1 MRRREFISFV
11 SGALAWAE
19 AARAQQ
25 PANISRVGFLGNSS
39 AALEAN
45 LVGPFREG
53 LRDLGYVEEQ
63 NIVIEYRWAEGTYER
78 FPSLI
83 AELLGENVAVIVTAG
98 TPASLAI
105 KKATSSVPLVIVG
118 VGDPVATGLVASL
131 ARPGGNVT
139 GLTSTAEETEGKR
152 WELLKELIPKL
163 SHVAA
168 LWNPDNPTLLS
179 QLKEMRT
186 AAQVMGIRLVVLPV
200 RNPREIEESL
210 KALVGEPPGALFV
223 MGDRLFL
230 HNRQTI
236 IDFATKQDL
245 PVVPVHPELVEAG
258 GLMSYGPSYPSMHRR
273 AAYFV
278 DRILKGT
285 KPSDLPVE
293 RPTKFE
299 LVINLKTA
307 RALGLTIPPTL
318 LARAD
323 EVIE

>member
-1 MRRREFISFV
+1 MRRRAFISFV
-11 SGALAWAE
+11 SGALAWAH

-25 PANISRVGFLGNSS
+25 LANVPRIGFLGNSS
-39 AALEAN
+39 AALETN

-53 LRDLGYVEEQ
+53 LRELGYVEEQ
-63 NIVIEYRWAEGTYER
+63 SIVIEYRWAEGTYER

-152 WELLKELIPKL
+152 WELLKELIPNL
-163 SHVAA
+163 FHVAV
-168 LWNPDNPTLLS
+168 LWSPDNPTLLS

-186 AAQVMGIRLVVLPV
+186 AAQVLGMRLLVFSV

-210 KALVGEPPGALFV
+210 RASVGEQPGALIV

-236 IDFATKQDL
+236 IDFATKQGL

-299 LVINLKTA
+299 LVLNLKTA
-307 RALGLTIPPTL
+307 NALGITIPANI